1 MEKCEMQVALATV
14 RYCLKGNAIG
24 FWAGIESAA
33 AVVAETPGL
42 MWKVWAVDEDRS
54 GGISA
59 YLFQTIDAA
68 HTFVKGPVI
77 DGLRRH
83 PDISDVSVHVA
94 PVNRDLSRKTGAG
107 HVLTVPAVGTD
118 HPALATAVFP

>member
-1 MEKCEMQVALATV
+1 MQVALATV
-14 RYCLKGNAIG
+14 RYRLKGNAIG

-33 AVVAETPGL
+33 AAVAETPGL
-42 MWKVWAVDEDRS
+42 MWKIWGIDEDQT

-59 YLFQTIDAA
+59 YLFRTIDAA
-68 HTFVKGPVI
+68 DAFMKGPVI
-77 DGLRRH
+77 DGLRGH
-83 PDISDVSVHVA
+83 SDIANVSVHVA
-94 PVNRDLSRKTGAG
+94 PVNHDLSRKTGAG